1 MIELN
6 EIVDQEYLDKSY
18 KSVSNRIT
26 KYIPT
31 KTTSVKP
38 SQWAENKRSM
48 PVGTTDM
55 PGQFSWTPTPYFK
68 EIIDNFSENS
78 NIESI
83 AILKGAQI
91 GYNVGLLENLIGW
104 IIDESPGPSI
114 FTSGDQ
120 SMAEANMELRIDKMI
135 SSAGIQEKI
144 FAQVDSFQNKKTGNT
159 KSKKE
164 FLGGFLLAIGP
175 NSGSKLRNVSI
186 RYGLFDEIDASFG
199 EIKKEGDFLDI
210 IERRFDAFED
220 TRKKIYGSTPTEL
233 ESSRIWRLYQLGD
246 QRKYHVPCKKCGK
259 LQVMN
264 FYPDENGRGG
274 IHYDRKDGK
283 FIRESVHYRCI
294 SCDAKW
300 KNSDKTFFLD
310 PKNGAKWIPTAK
322 TQKENH
328 VSYYLPSWYAGIG
341 LRTWESIC
349 EEWILSEGN
358 FSKLKVFQN
367 TVVGMPWE
375 NRKNAIA
382 YEKVMLRKG
391 GYDSG
396 HLPNDIKPLLITCG
410 VDIQSDRIELEVVAW
425 LRNFESYSLD
435 YRVFTGDTSQLEN
448 SPYQDLTEFLSTDYN
463 GFIIDLCFI
472 DSGYRQDIIYQYVS
486 QFAGGVF
493 AIQGDSVSSRK
504 GKGPVFRTSFLSS
517 YGIERIDLYTDI
529 LKQEF
534 YGYVQ
539 KSIGDGGE
547 IPRGYCHFPSD
558 YTDKIFK
565 MYLSENRVP
574 ETTKGGTT
582 VYRWKKIHERNE
594 ALDCRVY
601 AMGAVYYLAWAYAQ
615 NNNLEYIEWNQFW
628 DSLENGEI

>member
-1 MIELN
+1 MIDLS
-6 EIVDQEYLDKSY
+6 EIVDQEYLDNCINSI
-18 KSVSNRIT
+18 SNRIT
-26 KYIPT
+26 KFIPT
-31 KTTSVKP
+31 KTTSIKP
-38 SQWAENKRSM
+38 SEWAVQKRNM

-55 PGQFSWTPTPYFK
+55 PGQFSWMPTPYFK

-91 GYNVGLLENLIGW
+91 GYNVGLIENLIGW

-120 SMAEANMELRIDKMI
+120 SMAETNMELRIDKMI
-135 SSAGIQEKI
+135 SSAGIQDKL
-144 FAQVDSFQNKKTGNT
+144 FAQSDNFQNKKTGNT

-233 ESSRIWRLYQLGD
+233 ESSRIWKLYELGD
-246 QRKYHVPCKKCGK
+246 QRKYHVPCKTCKK
-259 LQVMN
+259 LQVMT
-264 FYPDENGRGG
+264 FHPDENGKGG
-274 IHYDRKDGK
+274 LRYEKIDGR
-283 FIRESVHYRCI
+283 FIKESVHYSCI
-294 SCDAKW
+294 YCDTKW
-300 KNSDKTFFLD
+300 KNSDKTYFLD
-310 PKNGAKWIPTAK
+310 PKNGAKWISTAK
-322 TQKENH
+322 SKKENH

-349 EEWILSEGN
+349 EEWVLSEGS

-367 TVVGMPWE
+367 TVVGLPWE
-375 NRKNAIA
+375 NRKNAIP
-382 YEKVMLRKG
+382 YEILMLKKG
-391 GYDSG
+391 GYLSG
-396 HLPNDIKPLLITCG
+396 NLPDKIKPLIITCG

-425 LRNFESYSLD
+425 LRNFESYSLE
-435 YRVFTGDTSQLEN
+435 YRVFTGDTIQIEN
-448 SPYQDLTEFLSTDYN
+448 SPYQELSEFLHKTYN
-463 GFIIDLCFI
+463 GYPIDLCFI
-472 DSGYRQDIIYQYVS
+472 DSGYRQDIVYDYVS
-486 QFAGGVF
+486 QYSGGVF

-504 GKGPVFRTSFLSS
+504 GKGPMFRTSFVSS
-517 YGIERIDLYTDI
+517 HGIERVDIFTDI

-534 YGYVQ
+534 YGYAQ
-539 KSIGDGGE
+539 KSISDTGE
-547 IPRGYCHFPSD
+547 IPRGYCHFPED

-565 MYLSENRVP
+565 MYMSEIR
-574 ETTKGGTT
+574 EEKITTGGTT
-582 VYRWKKIHERNE
+582 VYRWRKIHQRNE
-594 ALDCRVY
+594 ALDCRIY
-601 AMGAVYYLAWAYAQ
+601 AMGAVYYMAWAYAQ
-615 NNNLEYIEWNQFW
+615 NNGLDFIEWRDFW
-628 DSLENGEI
+628 DSLDV